1 MRKMRTITPLDA
13 TIRPGGP
20 QGNVEF
26 QTQLYR
32 PVYIQLETRD
42 PKSEKFVAIPIDFLL
57 KKLNLH
63 ECI

>member
-1 MRKMRTITPLDA
+1 MR
-13 TIRPGGP
+13 
-20 QGNVEF
+20 NVEF

-63 ECI
+63 DCI